1 MDFELK
7 KQMLISDELCQEI
20 AAQQNIET
28 QITLPDYCGDIKKIL
43 RCILQSGITNLSYS
57 GDRVTATGKV
67 SLRLIYVNDKDK
79 IDCYEGS
86 EDLSVSAVVKDL
98 PENPVLCAG
107 TKTNYVNCR
116 ATSQRKISVEGSVA
130 VIFKAYAA
138 KQTEL
143 MTEASGK
150 GVQCRKK
157 QVHYENLICRK
168 EKIFDMGE
176 TAKIPQGKATI
187 GKILNVT
194 SRATLQSKKAVA
206 DKLLIKG
213 DLYTDIL
220 YLSESEEG
228 KTEKFTHSMPISQ
241 IIDIPGVD
249 ENIPCSVV
257 LEVKQV
263 NVQRKADSSSQGSLA
278 EIAAKCSAMVRCSK
292 GDSAEVID
300 DCYST
305 DYDVATDFTI
315 QEFSFPVHTADE
327 QKTSVCNIDMP
338 SDVSSVLDIWC
349 SELTHKI
356 KAKDDKVSADCRAV
370 LGILY
375 LDGKG
380 SACFAEKEADFEIA
394 SKLKESYDNL
404 KCDCRLQMR
413 DIEWKITAKDKL
425 EVKMKTGVQ
434 CQVNSCE
441 SVRIVKDIKVSQEKK
456 NRDDAALTLYFG
468 NAGESLWEIAKK
480 YNTTREAIQSENA
493 IDGDVTVKDGML
505 LIPCI

>member
-7 KQMLISDELCQEI
+7 KQTLNSDEPWQEVSS
-20 AAQQNIET
+20 QQNIET

-43 RCILQSGITNLSYS
+43 KCVLGTGISNLSFS
-57 GDRVTATGKV
+57 GDRVTATGKI

-79 IDCYEGS
+79 IDCYEGN

-98 PENPVLCAG
+98 PENPVLCAYA
-107 TKTNYVNCR
+107 KTNYVNCR

-130 VIFKAYAA
+130 VIFRAYGT

-143 MTEASGK
+143 VVGADGK
-150 GVQCRKK
+150 GIQCRKK
-157 QVHYENLICRK
+157 QVLYENILCRK
-168 EKIFDMGE
+168 EKVFELGE

-187 GKILNVT
+187 GKILNVS
-194 SRATLQSKKAVA
+194 SRATMQSKKAVA

-220 YLSESEEG
+220 YLSETDEG

-241 IIDIPGVD
+241 IIDIPGID
-249 ENIPCSVV
+249 ENSPCSVILDV
-257 LEVKQV
+257 RQV

-278 EIAAKCSAMVRCSK
+278 EIAAKCSATVRCSQVNTA
-292 GDSAEVID
+292 DVID

-305 DYDVATDFTI
+305 DFDVDSEFTI
-315 QEFSFPVHTADE
+315 REFASPIHNIDE
-327 QKTSVCNIDMP
+327 QKTSVCSVDMP
-338 SDVSSVLDIWC
+338 TDVSSVLDIWC
-349 SELTHKI
+349 SELTYKM
-356 KAKDDKVSADCRAV
+356 KAEKDNAKADCRAV

-375 LDGKG
+375 LDARAN
-380 SACFAEKEADFEIA
+380 ACFAEKEADFEIGC
-394 SKLKESYDNL
+394 KLKDNYENL
-404 KCDCRLQMR
+404 RCDCTLQMR

-425 EVKMKTGVQ
+425 EVKLKTGIL
-434 CQVNSCE
+434 CQINSCE
-441 SVRIVKDIKVSQEKK
+441 SVRIVKDIRISEQKK
-456 NRDDAALTLYFG
+456 NRDDAALTLYFSG
-468 NAGESLWEIAKK
+468 AGENLWEIAKK

-505 LIPCI
+505 LIPCV